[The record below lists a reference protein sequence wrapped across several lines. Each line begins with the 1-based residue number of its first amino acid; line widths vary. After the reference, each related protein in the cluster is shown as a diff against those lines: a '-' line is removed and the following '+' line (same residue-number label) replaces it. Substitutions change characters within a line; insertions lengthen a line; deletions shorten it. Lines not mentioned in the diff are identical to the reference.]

1 MAQFYKVA
9 SIRELVPR
17 LYVEV
22 AILRCYRLLLP
33 ADQLPPLVAKL
44 NMMVRVALRRPG
56 RNRRAAAAWHNAWPP
71 RGHIAWPPVWP
82 PV

>member
-1 MAQFYKVA
+1 MPTSEVWATQVA

-33 ADQLPPLVAKL
+33 KHKLTELVARL
-44 NMMVRVALRRPG
+44 GRMVRGFV
-56 RNRRAAAAWHNAWPP
+56 
-71 RGHIAWPPVWP
+71 
-82 PV
+82 